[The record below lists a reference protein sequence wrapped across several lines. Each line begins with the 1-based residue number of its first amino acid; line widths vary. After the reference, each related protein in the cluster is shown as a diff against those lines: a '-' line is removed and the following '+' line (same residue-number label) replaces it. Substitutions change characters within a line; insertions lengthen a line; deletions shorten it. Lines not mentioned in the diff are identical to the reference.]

1 MIPRYTRP
9 DMAAL
14 WTDEF
19 RWKTILEI
27 ELLAAESYARS
38 PEDRRAVRVLRR
50 KARVNVRR
58 ILAIE
63 KTTKHD
69 VIAFLT
75 QIEEQAGPAARVL
88 HRGLTSSYYIFIIF
102 YK

>member
-69 VIAFLT
+69 VIAFVSNVAENVGPSGRYSSFL
-75 QIEEQAGPAARVL
+75 AG
-88 HRGLTSSYYIFIIF
+88 
-102 YK
+102 